1 VDKGGRGLA
10 AGILR
15 FGRYGVFTVMASFSP
30 NLGVTNPSTTLPA
43 VMPSQKPVAL
53 MPDAKGVPRLTW
65 IMKVTIH
72 PPNATSTPTYASK
85 NREQT
90 HVTRLVR
97 ASLVRPPF
105 LSLVRGLA
113 ARNLAPVS
121 GQKAVSDA
129 ASSITAAP
137 IMM

>member
-1 VDKGGRGLA
+1 MWKGCRL
-10 AGILR
+10 
-15 FGRYGVFTVMASFSP
+15 TVMASFSP

-53 MPDAKGVPRLTW
+53 IPDAKGVPRLTW
-65 IMKVTIH
+65 IMNVTIH

-85 NREQT
+85 NSEQI
-90 HVTRLVR
+90 HVTRFVR
-97 ASLVRPPF
+97 ASLVRPPL
-105 LSLVRGLA
+105 LSVVLGFA

-121 GQKAVSDA
+121 GQKADKEATNSIA
-129 ASSITAAP
+129 APP